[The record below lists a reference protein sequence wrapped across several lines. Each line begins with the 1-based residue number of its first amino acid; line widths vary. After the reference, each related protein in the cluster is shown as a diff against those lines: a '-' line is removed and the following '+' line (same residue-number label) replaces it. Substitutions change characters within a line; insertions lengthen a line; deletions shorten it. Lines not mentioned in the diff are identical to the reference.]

1 VVVFEHLRKP
11 DYNEQLGVFVSPKG
25 GVTVAYDAL
34 SAEAIETVKKIME
47 EQEGDVFYMG
57 IKVGIARCHS
67 EDLYNKKI
75 GRAVALG
82 RLEQKHLE
90 CVKVKTILFLLIPEF
105 NIILSFNNVNGK
117 VYSNAMWY
125 SGDFPLTA
133 EVVRELC

>member
-1 VVVFEHLRKP
+1 MVVFEHLRRP
-11 DYNEQLGVFVSPKG
+11 DYNEHLGVFLSPKG

-34 SAEAIETVKKIME
+34 SAEAIETVKKIIE
-47 EQEGDVFYMG
+47 EQDSDVFYMG
-57 IKVGIARCHS
+57 LKVGIARCHS
-67 EDLYNKKI
+67 DDLYNKRI

-90 CVKVKTILFLLIPEF
+90 CILVKTILFLLIPES

-125 SGDFPLTA
+125 SGDVPLTA
-133 EVVRELC
+133 DVVRELC